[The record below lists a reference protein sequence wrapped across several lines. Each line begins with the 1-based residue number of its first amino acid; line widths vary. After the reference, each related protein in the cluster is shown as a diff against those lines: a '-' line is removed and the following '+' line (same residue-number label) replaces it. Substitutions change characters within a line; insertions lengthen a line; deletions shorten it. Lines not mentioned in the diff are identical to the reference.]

1 MSYDDGEKPR
11 NLASRTEFF
20 GTRVHGCLNP
30 IQPGLPREK
39 QGRTGS
45 VHSPRSES
53 RISHSYPLVYDSLA
67 VLLSCETAAGN
78 RGVLNHTLGARCL
91 YQIPSL
97 ISHPL
102 CSTSHWPRISI
113 RSVIPVVS
121 AGLFTLRFD
130 DASNSHMA
138 YICSGSRT

>member
-20 GTRVHGCLNP
+20 GTRVHGCLKP

-39 QGRTGS
+39 QGRIGS

-78 RGVLNHTLGARCL
+78 TYRLQWRRGVLKDGASMRR
-91 YQIPSL
+91 
-97 ISHPL
+97 
-102 CSTSHWPRISI
+102 WE
-113 RSVIPVVS
+113 
-121 AGLFTLRFD
+121 
-130 DASNSHMA
+130 
-138 YICSGSRT
+138 